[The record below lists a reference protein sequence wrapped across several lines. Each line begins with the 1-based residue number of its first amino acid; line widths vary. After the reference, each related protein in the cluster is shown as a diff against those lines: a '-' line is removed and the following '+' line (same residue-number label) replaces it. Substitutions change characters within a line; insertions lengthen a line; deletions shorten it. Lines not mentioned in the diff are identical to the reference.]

1 LIARSA
7 PARRLRW
14 LYPPRLPLKPAC
26 RGFVFLDMQ
35 KAGRYKPVSKIGGV
49 QASEGLKGRT

>member
-1 LIARSA
+1 V

-14 LYPPRLPLKPAC
+14 LYLPRLPLNPAR

-35 KAGRYKPVSKIGGV
+35 GAGRYKPVSKNGV
-49 QASEGLKGRT
+49 ITTSEGLKGRT